1 MYNLTTSQLRDI
13 CTEYVDTDSMSHA
26 DYETHVSRVLEARAE
41 LKRRKNATLCI
52 VKIEAKESC
61 EVLQSFGWTIGANT
75 DENFVFAWKRPN
87 ELTKHDK
94 KTFVIFYT

>member
-1 MYNLTTSQLRDI
+1 MQNLTTSQLRDI
-13 CTEYVDTDSMSHA
+13 CAEYVGTDSMSRA
-26 DYETHVSRVLEARAE
+26 DYEAHVSRVLEARAE
-41 LKRRKNATLCI
+41 LKRRKNATICI

-61 EVLQSFGWTIGANT
+61 EVLQSFGWTIGVT
-75 DENFVFAWKRPN
+75 DENFAFAWKRPN